1 MTGSSSTTLVAN
13 PIYEA
18 YSRLYAQL
26 RRDADTMTNALKP
39 ADQQMQAGQTW
50 VGSTG
55 QSWGSQL
62 DGHSRDCGVQVNAM
76 LADVEQAMRSEPAQV
91 TPQEA
96 QVKSKTL
103 MLMSREE

>member
-1 MTGSSSTTLVAN
+1 MGNGGTTMVAN

-18 YSRLYAQL
+18 YSSLYAQL
-26 RRDADTMTNALKP
+26 KRDADTMTNALKP

-62 DGHSRDCGVQVNAM
+62 DGYSRDCGIQVSVM
-76 LADVEQAMRSEPAQV
+76 LADVEDAMRSEPAQV

-96 QVKSKTL
+96 QLKAKTL
-103 MLMSREE
+103 MLMSRRE